1 MDTCIVRPQT
11 ALKRISASGKKGFSK
26 RLQSRLWP
34 LALSGILMFSCTSLW
49 ASSQTDNFRRL
60 AVVQRAEALQRM
72 SPKLILRPL
81 QPVVLTSPNL
91 PFAAGFPV
99 AEPYPWKY
107 NITTTVFWV
116 GEKAAPQN
124 PVSNEQSAWDP
135 DWMSALRRF

>member
-1 MDTCIVRPQT
+1 MDTCIVRRQT
-11 ALKRISASGKKGFSK
+11 ALKRVSASGKKGFSK

-34 LALSGILMFSCTSLW
+34 LALSVILMFSCTSLW
-49 ASSQTDNFRRL
+49 ASRQTDNPRRL

-72 SPKLILRPL
+72 SPKLIRRPL